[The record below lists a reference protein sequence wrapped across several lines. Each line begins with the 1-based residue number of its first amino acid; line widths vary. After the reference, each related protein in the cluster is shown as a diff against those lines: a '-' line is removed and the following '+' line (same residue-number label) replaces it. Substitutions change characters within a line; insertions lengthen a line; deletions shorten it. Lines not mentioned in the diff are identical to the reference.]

1 MVYQRGNSQNNI
13 TCTMTEH
20 MSVRNFRRWTSLES
34 RAKAFVGG
42 KNDVVILAYVKDKN
56 TLETR
61 YITTGTQHLKEALL
75 DHLPAIIDSFNTKR
89 MTGEQEHLELE
100 PPQSVV
106 GHETAVPTLPDLR
119 NELEGLEIMNMEG
132 LRALV
137 RTAIRLT
144 TKREPR
150 WGKDGARWQ
159 FWDDDVPY
167 TLSVDPRAQDQ
178 KKQRSWASF
187 LRGTIRRC
195 YQHYGLEH
203 LLADTQTPV
212 RDNDDDNPTEV
223 AAEIPAE
230 ITETVGR
237 VGPETVVGVAPESPA
252 EIAETV
258 VRVAAEI
265 PAEITETVGR
275 VGPETVV
282 GVAPESP
289 AEIAETVVRVAA
301 EIPAEITE
309 TVDRVGPE
317 TVVRVAPESPAEIAE
332 TVVRVDPE
340 SPAEITET
348 VGRVAPETVVGVGP
362 ETVGRVG
369 PETVVRVA
377 RTRTRPKRRIV
388 QQPVCRKRQARTVV
402 GRRQP
407 AATPSTV
414 LPTPTPSG
422 LPSTTTQTPAR
433 DNDDDNAEIPVQ
445 VAAESPTEVAAEI
458 PAEITETVVRVAPE
472 TVVRVDP
479 ESPAEITETVGRVA
493 PETVVRVGPETVGRV
508 GPETVG
514 RVGPETVVRV
524 ARTRTRPKR
533 RIVQQPVCRKRQART
548 VPGRRQPVATPST
561 VLPTPTPSGLPSTT
575 TSTPPPPTAEKV
587 SRQPRSKRAPKKLD
601 L

>member
-203 LLADTQTPV
+203 LLADTQTPA

-237 VGPETVVGVAPESPA
+237 VGPETVVRVAPESPA

-275 VGPETVV
+275 V
-282 GVAPESP
+282 APE
-289 AEIAETVVRVAA
+289 I
-301 EIPAEITE
+301 
-309 TVDRVGPE
+309 
-317 TVVRVAPESPAEIAE
+317 
-332 TVVRVDPE
+332 
-340 SPAEITET
+340 
-348 VGRVAPETVVGVGP
+348 VVGVGP

-388 QQPVCRKRQARTVV
+388 QQPVCRKRQARTVL

-472 TVVRVDP
+472 TVGRVAPETVVRVDP

-493 PETVVRVGPETVGRV
+493 PETVARVGPETVGRVGPETVGRVGPETVGRVAPETVVRVDPESPAEITETVGRVAPETVGRVAPETVVRV

-533 RIVQQPVCRKRQART
+533 RIVQQPVCRKRQALT
-548 VPGRRQPVATPST
+548 VPGRRQPAATPST

-575 TSTPPPPTAEKV
+575 TSTPPPPAAEKV
-587 SRQPRSKRAPKKLD
+587 SRPPRSKRAPKKLD